1 MDNKLLEQ
9 TSLVASYVLSF
20 NRPADAVL
28 SYFFRNN
35 KRLGQKDRSK
45 ISEIIFNLLRNL
57 EKISLLLPDY
67 AHKPRLAILS
77 SLVIGHGLSI
87 NALQEICNVEEVE
100 FLHKLK
106 AQKNIFSGRL
116 NCMAELP
123 MWLIE
128 LLRESYNDE
137 EILSL
142 GRALNTPA
150 PLDIRVNTIKEKRS
164 KVLQQL
170 QQEGYVA
177 EATPYS
183 PWGIRFEEKISLNI
197 HPLFNNGS
205 VEVQDEGSQLLS
217 LLTNA
222 NRGEIV
228 VDLCAGA
235 GGKTLAMGAMMQ
247 NTGRIYAFDISEK
260 RLNNLKPR
268 LKKSGLSNVNL
279 QLISNE
285 NDVKIKR
292 LYGKC
297 DMVLV
302 DAPCS
307 GTGTLRR
314 NPDIKY
320 RQSHESIQRISMQ
333 QQSILNAAAPLVGKN
348 GRIIYATCSLMKI
361 ENEDQINL
369 FLQNHPEFMLADVKD
384 FLPNIP
390 ITGKMLRFNPVTHQT
405 DGFFAAVLQRKE

>member
-1 MDNKLLEQ
+1 MNKKLLEQ
-9 TSLVASYVLSF
+9 ILLVANEVLNF

-35 KRLGQKDRSK
+35 KRLGQKDRG
-45 ISEIIFNLLRNL
+45 EIAETIFNLLRNL
-57 EKISLLLPDY
+57 EKISLVLPDY
-67 AHKPRLAILS
+67 AENAKLAVLS
-77 SLVIGHGLSI
+77 SLILARGLSI
-87 NALQEICNVEEVE
+87 NAIQELCEPCDIE
-100 FLHKLK
+100 FLQQLK
-106 AQKNIFSGRL
+106 SQKNIFSGRL

-128 LLRESYNDE
+128 LLREIYSDE

-170 QQEGYVA
+170 QEEGYCVQ
-177 EATPYS
+177 ETPYS
-183 PWGIRFEEKISLNI
+183 TWGIRFEEKISLNM

-205 VEVQDEGSQLLS
+205 IEVQDEGSQLLS

-228 VDLCAGA
+228 VDFCAGA

-285 NDVKIKR
+285 MDAKIKR

-297 DMVLV
+297 NMVLV

-320 RQSHESIQRISMQ
+320 RQSHESIRRIAMQ
-333 QQSILNAAAPLVGKN
+333 QQSILQAAAPLITRN
-348 GRIIYATCSLMKI
+348 GRIIYATCSLTKI

-369 FLQNHPEFMLADVKD
+369 FLQNNPEFMLADVNQ
-384 FLPNIP
+384 FLPNVP
-390 ITGKMLRFNPVTHQT
+390 ITGKMLRFTPVSHQT